1 MPGTISE
8 HRVDVLC
15 GDQGIEPGIKL
26 FGRCAADPFSVHR
39 RQFSELQSRLTQKR
53 LCLALGDPGG
63 LALGDPGGLALGDP
77 DGLALGDPG
86 GLALFHPDLRGGTHH
101 VLHRLRV
108 RPRPPQRGLDALGRQ
123 ADLLNDVSQYVATE
137 LRLRNSG
144 LRNGS
149 DSPMARFFGD
159 QG

>member
-63 LALGDPGGLALGDP
+63 LAL
-77 DGLALGDPG
+77 
-86 GLALFHPDLRGGTHH
+86 FHPDLRGGTHH

-144 LRNGS
+144 NQKVVLIL
-149 DSPMARFFGD
+149 GD
-159 QG
+159 ILAERAGQRQQGRAHIGTPR